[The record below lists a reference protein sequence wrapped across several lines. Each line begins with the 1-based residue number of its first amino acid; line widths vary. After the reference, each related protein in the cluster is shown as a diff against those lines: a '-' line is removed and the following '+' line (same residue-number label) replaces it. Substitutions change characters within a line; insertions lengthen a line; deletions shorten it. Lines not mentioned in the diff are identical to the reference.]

1 MSNPLE
7 LLDTNI
13 TCRFSCNIS
22 YLSDDFKICVKEKMS
37 CISGK
42 DILPGKF
49 LVWTQDNQIILY
61 KVVSISDANSF
72 FIIHNNSTVKVVY
85 INGLEGDIFCYA
97 PEIMKRF
104 TNTIS
109 NHDLL
114 QAIEIYEN
122 IKIQMNEISSSPKKS
137 VSFDQGLTRTPS
149 IKSRRFAKLGPFDPL
164 PPLAPLGH
172 LDPLAP
178 LGPLGQNTQGE
189 KSVSCCAVI

>member
-1 MSNPLE
+1 MSNPRD

-13 TCRFSCNIS
+13 SCRFSCNIS

-37 CISGK
+37 TICGK

-72 FIIHNNSTVKVVY
+72 FIIHNDATVKVVY

-109 NHDLL
+109 NYDLL

-122 IKIQMNEISSSPKKS
+122 IKIQMNEISFP
-137 VSFDQGLTRTPS
+137 QGLTRTPS
-149 IKSRRFAKLGPFDPL
+149 IKARRFAQLGPFCPL
-164 PPLAPLGH
+164 
-172 LDPLAP
+172 DP
-178 LGPLGQNTQGE
+178 LGPLGQKTQEE
-189 KSVSCCAVI
+189 KSAPCCTVI